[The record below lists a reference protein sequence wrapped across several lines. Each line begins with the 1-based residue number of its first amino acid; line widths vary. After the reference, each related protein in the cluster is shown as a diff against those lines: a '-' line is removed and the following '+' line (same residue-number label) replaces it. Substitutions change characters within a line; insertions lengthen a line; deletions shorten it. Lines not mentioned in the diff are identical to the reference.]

1 MPSLRS
7 RLFTFLLRHRKKRPP
22 WDFNTS
28 ISEFRKECEAAC
40 KLLGKLP
47 ADIKVSPV
55 TADGITAEWLIPE
68 GGTGDKV
75 ILYTIGGG
83 YVSGSC
89 KDHRAIVSRIAR
101 GSGISVLLFE
111 HRLAPEHPFPAAL
124 DDSMTAYKWLL
135 NQGVSPLHII
145 IAGESA
151 GGGLC
156 LSTLLGLK
164 EHNIPLPSA
173 AVAVSPWTD
182 LKLTG
187 ESRRT
192 KAKVCLAPTGMA
204 EVCAKYYAGDNDPS
218 LPLISPLYGDL
229 HGLPPLLIQVGGD
242 ETMLDDS
249 TRFAE
254 KAKRAGVDVTLT
266 VVEGMMH
273 CFPLLPPF
281 IPEARKAMEE
291 MCNFIKI
298 HI

>member
-7 RLFTFLLRHRKKRPP
+7 RLFTFLLRHRKKRLP

-28 ISEFRKECEAAC
+28 IIEFRKECEKAC

-55 TADGITAEWLIPE
+55 TADGIHAEWLIPE
-68 GGTGDKV
+68 GGTKDKV

-101 GSGISVLLFE
+101 GSGTSILLFE
-111 HRLAPEHPFPAAL
+111 HRLAPEDPFPAAL
-124 DDSMTAYKWLL
+124 EDSITAYKWLL
-135 NQGVSPLHII
+135 NQGVSPSHII

-164 EHNIPLPSA
+164 EHNIPLPAA
-173 AVAVSPWTD
+173 AVAISPWTD

-192 KAKVCLAPTGMA
+192 KAKVCLAPGGMA
-204 EVCAKYYAGDNDPS
+204 EVCCKYYAGDNDPS

-266 VVEGMMH
+266 VGEGMMH